1 MTTEIK
7 DIQLETVHVRI
18 FNAIDKFMDVPAIN
32 AARHADAEADV
43 LACEIERLMT
53 SLGLYGETGEFLT
66 SAAALLGKRGGSA
79 TSEAKAIAARAN
91 GKRGGRRPKAK

>member
-32 AARHADAEADV
+32 AARHADDEADA

-53 SLGLYGETGEFLT
+53 SLGCYDDEGKL
-66 SAAALLGKRGGSA
+66 AAVLLGKRGGSA
-79 TSEAKAIAARAN
+79 TSEAKTIAARAN
-91 GKRGGRRPKAK
+91 GRRGGRPRKAE